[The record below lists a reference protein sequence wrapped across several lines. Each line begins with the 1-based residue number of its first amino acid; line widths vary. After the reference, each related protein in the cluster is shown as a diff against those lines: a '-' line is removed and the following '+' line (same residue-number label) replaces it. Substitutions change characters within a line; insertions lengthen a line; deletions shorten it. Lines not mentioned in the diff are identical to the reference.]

1 MCEFMS
7 WIEYQGKIYFLDDNK
22 LNTKEG
28 RELLQYLGD
37 RKYEDIPGHGAIL
50 HYYPELKHKGKD
62 KECTDFSTPDNFPSK
77 IVEAIKKGLF
87 VNFGA
92 CPQIL
97 TASALDLFLRSET
110 GKIYAE
116 LEKERAELEKACD
129 EWYKTLA
136 EWKKTLAEWK
146 KTLAEWEKARAKGKK
161 ACAEL
166 EKARTEWKKADTKGK
181 KACAELEKARTEWK
195 KADTKGKKA
204 RAEWEKA
211 DKSYFWQL
219 ARIKKNRIK
228 LWQ

>member
-1 MCEFMS
+1 MS

-97 TASALDLFLRSET
+97 TASALDLFLRPET

-116 LEKERAELEKACD
+116 LEK
-129 EWYKTLA
+129 
-136 EWKKTLAEWK
+136 
-146 KTLAEWEKARAKGKK
+146 ARAKGKK
-161 ACAEL
+161 TLAEL
-166 EKARTEWKKADTKGK
+166 KKTLAELK
-181 KACAELEKARTEWK
+181 KACAELK
-195 KADTKGKKA
+195 KADAEWEKA
-204 RAEWEKA
+204 SDEWYNTRSEWEKA

>member
-116 LEKERAELEKACD
+116 LEKARAELEKACD
-129 EWYKTLA
+129 EWYKTRAEWEKTLA
-136 EWKKTLAEWK
+136 EGKKTLAE
-146 KTLAEWEKARAKGKK
+146 L
-161 ACAEL
+161 
-166 EKARTEWKKADTKGK
+166 
-181 KACAELEKARTEWK
+181 
-195 KADTKGKKA
+195 KKA
-204 RAEWEKA
+204 RAEWKKADAEWEKASDEWYNTRAEWERA

>member
-116 LEKERAELEKACD
+116 LEKARAEWEKACD
-129 EWYKTLA
+129 EWYNTSS
-136 EWKKTLAEWK
+136 
-146 KTLAEWEKARAKGKK
+146 
-161 ACAEL
+161 
-166 EKARTEWKKADTKGK
+166 
-181 KACAELEKARTEWK
+181 
-195 KADTKGKKA
+195 
-204 RAEWEKA
+204 EWEKA